1 MNFIDILEFTKKP
14 QIYAEGNAVM
24 WTDDHIS
31 KQLLNI
37 HLTLLSKKCDFC
49 LDFSSKPLSDAIS
62 FLFDL
67 LILTNKFT
75 LKSLLIMIYLE
86 KYI

>member
-37 HLTLLSKKCDFC
+37 HLNPD
-49 LDFSSKPLSDAIS
+49 I
-62 FLFDL
+62 DL
-67 LILTNKFT
+67 ASRRKASIESTWTGF
-75 LKSLLIMIYLE
+75 
-86 KYI
+86 